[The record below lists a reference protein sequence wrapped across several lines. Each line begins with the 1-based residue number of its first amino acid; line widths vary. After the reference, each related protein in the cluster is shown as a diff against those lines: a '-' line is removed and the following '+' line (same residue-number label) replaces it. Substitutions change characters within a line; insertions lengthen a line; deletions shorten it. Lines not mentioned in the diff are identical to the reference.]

1 MYTFENYTQ
10 SLEKL
15 TPNEIMKLFLN
26 MKGVR
31 NADEGNF
38 NDALECFSKAI
49 ELPPKDSLSYFNRA
63 SLKMHLRDVRGAAS
77 DIKALE
83 TSGLARVLSWV
94 YHIIFC
100 VLILILFL

>member
-10 SLEKL
+10 SLKKL

-26 MKGVR
+26 IEGVR
-31 NADEGNF
+31 KADEGYF

-49 ELPPKDSLSYFNRA
+49 ELPPKDSVSYFNSA
-63 SLKMHLRDVRGAAS
+63 SVKMYLGDVKGAAS
-77 DIKALE
+77 DLKE
-83 TSGLARVLSWV
+83 MGTSGLSKVLAWM
-94 YHIIFC
+94 YHIIFY